1 MRVPLLRPL
10 AAGLVAAAL
19 LVPTASAASPVE
31 ITLTV
36 PAFGGGETFT
46 ATGGFCA
53 SGMANSFDFRFAGGG
68 RAGTFH
74 LKKTFTCANGV
85 DSLTISLNAA
95 TANGSPQDQG
105 GWKVVSGTGAYAGIR
120 GGGNLV
126 GDYTPTGGVIDHY
139 VGVLTR

>member
-1 MRVPLLRPL
+1 MRVPLLRPI

-19 LVPTASAASPVE
+19 LAPAASAASPVE

-36 PAFGGGETFT
+36 PAFGGSETFV
-46 ATGGFCA
+46 ASGGFCP
-53 SGMANSFDFRFAGGG
+53 SGTSTSSNFRFAGGG

-74 LKKTFTCANGV
+74 LDKTFFCDGGS
-85 DSLTISLNAA
+85 DSLTIRLNAA
-95 TANGSPQDQG
+95 TANGSTQDQG
-105 GWKVVSGTGAYAGIR
+105 GWKVISGTGAYEGIR

-126 GDYTPTGGVIDHY
+126 GYYPATGGVIDHY

>member
-19 LVPTASAASPVE
+19 LAPAASAASPVE

-36 PAFGGGETFT
+36 DNFGGTETFV

-53 SGMANSFDFRFAGGG
+53 SGTSTSSNFRFAGGG

-74 LKKTFTCANGV
+74 LDKTFICDGGV
-85 DSLTISLNAA
+85 GSLLIRLNAA
-95 TANGSPQDQG
+95 TANGSTQDQG
-105 GWKVVSGTGAYAGIR
+105 GWKVISGTGAYEGIR

-126 GDYTPTGGVIDHY
+126 GTYTSTGVIDHY

>member
-1 MRVPLLRPL
+1 MRVPLIRPL

-19 LVPTASAASPVE
+19 LAPAVSAASPVE

-36 PAFGGGETFT
+36 EGFGGTETFT
-46 ATGGFCA
+46 ATGGFCP
-53 SGMANSFDFRFAGGG
+53 SGTSTSSNFRFAGGG

-74 LKKTFTCANGV
+74 LDKTFFCDGGS
-85 DSLTISLNAA
+85 DSLTIRLNAA

-105 GWKVVSGTGAYAGIR
+105 GWKVISGTGAYEGIG

-126 GDYTPTGGVIDHY
+126 GDYVGGGVIDHY

>member
-10 AAGLVAAAL
+10 AAGLIAAAL
-19 LVPTASAASPVE
+19 LAPAASAASPVE

-36 PAFGGGETFT
+36 DGFGGTETFT

-53 SGMANSFDFRFAGGG
+53 EGTATNSNFRFAGGG

-74 LKKTFTCANGV
+74 LDKTFTCANGV
-85 DSLTISLNAA
+85 DKLTIHLNAA
-95 TANGSPQDQG
+95 TANDSPQDQG
-105 GWKVVSGTGAYAGIR
+105 GWKVVSGAGAYEGIR

-126 GDYTPTGGVIDHY
+126 GYYVGGGVIDHY